1 MKAIVLDGSLVND
14 MQGER
19 VRNVLIPRLKAAG
32 YDTEHIV
39 IRDRKIGNCAGD
51 FFCWVRSPGICHID
65 DDNRRIA
72 EAIIGG
78 DLTVYL
84 TPVTFGGYSSTL
96 KKAVD
101 HTIQN
106 IAPHFTKVGG
116 ETHHKK
122 RYAKYPDLMV
132 IGWMD
137 APDAQSE
144 AVFRHLVKRN
154 SINFYAQKAA
164 CGVVKASQS
173 NADISA
179 SLQNCLNDL
188 QSGHPLQDVKLP
200 ESSDTSC
207 SGSAI
212 KQALLLIGS
221 PRTSKSNSNSLGQY
235 LVEQLASHSVTT
247 ETVYLHTTVR
257 SPEKMNALMEA
268 IDAADL
274 VTLAFP
280 LYEDTLPAP
289 VIAALEQIAARR
301 RSREQTRRPLFTA
314 IANCG
319 FPEAQ
324 HNTNALAICETFAGK
339 AKFQWAGGLS
349 MGGGE
354 QIGGRPLASVGG
366 QTIMMRKS
374 LDMAADA
381 LAQGRSIPKAARDL
395 MSKPVI
401 PAWTYRLLGEY
412 GWKQRAKPYGAGK
425 LLKRQPY
432 LAARGK

>member
-1 MKAIVLDGSLVND
+1 MKAIILDGSLAND
-14 MQGER
+14 IQGER
-19 VRNVLIPRLKAAG
+19 VKNVLLPQLKDAG

-39 IRDRKIGNCAGD
+39 IRDQKIGNCAGD
-51 FFCWVRSPGICHID
+51 FYCWIRSPGMCHVD

-72 EAIIGG
+72 AAIISG

-84 TPVTFGGYSSTL
+84 TPVTFGGYSSIL

-106 IAPHFTKVGG
+106 IAPFFTKVGG

-122 RYAKYPDLMV
+122 RYAKYADLLV

-164 CGVVKASQS
+164 CGVVLAGQS
-173 NADISA
+173 DEDIRVSV
-179 SLQNCLNDL
+179 QNCLNDL
-188 QSGHPLQDVKLP
+188 HSGRPLPAVELP
-200 ESSDTSC
+200 ENKSASC
-207 SGSAI
+207 PGSEI
-212 KQALLLIGS
+212 RRALLLVGS
-221 PRTSKSNSNSLGQY
+221 PRTHQSNSNSLGQY
-235 LVEQLASHSVTT
+235 LLEQLTSHSVHT

-257 SPEKMNALMEA
+257 APEKMNALLEA

-289 VIAALEQIAARR
+289 VIAALEQIAAHRQ
-301 RSREQTRRPLFTA
+301 SREQTNWPLFTA

-339 AKFQWAGGLS
+339 AKLQWAGGLS
-349 MGGGE
+349 LGGGE
-354 QIGGRPLASVGG
+354 QIGGRPLAAVGG
-366 QTIMMRKS
+366 QSITMRKA
-374 LDMAADA
+374 LDLAAGA
-381 LAQGRSIPKAARDL
+381 LAKGQSIPKAARDL
-395 MSKPVI
+395 MSRPVI
-401 PAWTYRLLGEY
+401 PAWTYRLLGGY
-412 GWKQRAKPYGAGK
+412 GWKQRAKPYGTGK

-432 LAARGK
+432 LAGVR